1 MKRVDVVY
9 VLLYDH
15 NKENILLV
23 KNKGDADSYYT
34 LPGGAVETGETL
46 EEAAIREVQEETGL
60 TVELEGLLAV
70 SEAFM
75 EKRGHHAIFFTFRGR
90 IMDGEIAISR
100 PDEIEEITWMA
111 AETAEKYAHIPAS
124 EEDVIMSKEIVP
136 YILHGKVIHKE

>member
-9 VLLYDH
+9 VLLYDQD
-15 NKENILLV
+15 KENVLMV
-23 KNKGDADSYYT
+23 KNKGDGASYFT
-34 LPGGAVETGETL
+34 LPGGAVENGETL

-75 EKRGHHAIFFTFRGR
+75 EKRGHHAIFFTFKGR
-90 IMDGEIAISR
+90 ITDGEIAISR

-111 AETAEKYAHIPAS
+111 AGIAEKYAYIPTE
-124 EEDVIMSKEIVP
+124 EEDLIKNKTIVP
-136 YILHGKVIHKE
+136 YILHGKVIYKN

>member
-9 VLLYDH
+9 VLLYDQ
-15 NKENILLV
+15 NRENVLIV
-23 KNKGDADSYYT
+23 KNRGDEDSYYT
-34 LPGGAVETGETL
+34 LPGGAVESGETL

-90 IMDGEIAISR
+90 IVGGEVAVSR

-111 AETAEKYAHIPAS
+111 AESAEKYAHVPTT
-124 EEDVIMSKEIVP
+124 EEDLIMSKKIVP
-136 YILHGKVIHKE
+136 YVLQGKVIHKE